1 MVGVLFVVGTGL
13 TFAVFGALLPA
24 LAVGAFA
31 ATYPVA
37 SLPEPP
43 PAAPAPGG
51 RRRGPG

>member
-1 MVGVLFVVGTGL
+1 MGLLLVVGTGL

-37 SLPEPP
+37 VLPQPP
-43 PAAPAPGG
+43 PAAAAPGG